1 MESAG
6 YVFRPERRALPFREA
21 DTTDRLELLKLWR
34 TIWAQRVGIIASVFV
49 VGALAAGVAST
60 LTPVYRATATVLV
73 DDNPNKVVSF
83 DTTPSVQEKNTQFLD
98 TQVELLRSRAL
109 AQEVIQKLGLATD
122 PQFDPRQTSGLR
134 SQVMGAFA
142 RVGLSDL
149 ALKVF
154 GAKAPLSDAQ
164 ALEQITNDFMDHVSV
179 QAVSKT
185 QLIKVQVDLTDPV
198 KAAQAANALIAS
210 YVAQQQSLVLGTSV
224 TATSWMNTRLAELG
238 EQLKGSEKRLQA
250 YRESENLVDVKGVST
265 ISATEL
271 SLTSERMIDA
281 RRERSA
287 AQSQYRQVQ
296 SMQGG
301 GWERLLTVPAV
312 IADPVVQ
319 QFKADQ
325 AKARAKVDEL
335 SSRYGPRHPAMD
347 AARSE
352 LAAADASLRGQ
363 IEQVVAGIE
372 RTYQLASANEGALN
386 ASVNTNKS
394 QIQDISRKE
403 FKLQELQREVDS
415 NRQLYDTF
423 LNRLKET
430 TATADISTGNTR
442 MVDQAV
448 QPLSPVAPRKSLII
462 GLAAAL
468 ALFLACLVALA
479 REAMKNTF
487 KSVAHAEDL
496 LRLPVL
502 GIVPLI
508 KSRNRQP
515 LAHLFSDQKHH
526 RFSEAIRTIRTGLM
540 LNNVLEHKGKI
551 VAITSS
557 VPGEGKTTVSIN
569 LAFALGQ
576 IERVLLIDADLRR
589 STLAKAFDFAPGT
602 PGLTDLINGSATL
615 AECIQQVNGIDVL
628 CAGSGTSNPLELL
641 SSPRFEKA
649 LELLK
654 MKYQR
659 VIIDSPPVQAVSDGV
674 VLSSYVDSMVFV
686 VKAST
691 TPVSLAEK
699 GIAQLLKHKAPL
711 QGIVMSQV
719 DIKKSQRHDNRF
731 DGYYDYYD
739 YSSAATTK

>member
-6 YVFRPERRALPFREA
+6 YVFRPERRAQPPRYPESEE
-21 DTTDRLELLKLWR
+21 RLELLKIWR
-34 TIWAQRVGIIASVFV
+34 TLWAHRVGIIASVFV

-60 LTPVYRATATVLV
+60 LTPVYRASATVFV
-73 DDNPNKVVSF
+73 DDKPNQVVNF
-83 DTTPSVQEKNTQFLD
+83 DSTPTSTEKNTQFLD

-109 AQEVIQKLGLATD
+109 AQQVVQKLDLTTD
-122 PQFDPRQTSGLR
+122 PQFDPRQGGGLR
-134 SQVMGAFA
+134 SKVMGALNGI
-142 RVGLSDL
+142 GLGGV
-149 ALKVF
+149 ATQVF
-154 GAKAPLSDAQ
+154 GEKAPLTDAQ
-164 ALEQITNDFMDHVSV
+164 VLEVVTNNFMDHISV
-179 QAVSKT
+179 QTVSKT
-185 QLIKVQVDLTDPV
+185 QLIKVQVDLTNPD
-198 KAAQAANALIAS
+198 KAAAAANALIAS
-210 YVAQQQSLVLGTSV
+210 YVTQQQNLVLGTST
-224 TATSWMNTRLAELG
+224 TATSWMNGRLTELG
-238 EQLKGSEKRLQA
+238 DQLKASEAKLQA
-250 YRESENLVDVKGVST
+250 YREAEKLVDVKGVST

-281 RRERSA
+281 RRERA
-287 AQSQYRQVQ
+287 AAESQYRQVQ
-296 SMQGG
+296 SMSSG

-352 LAAADASLRGQ
+352 LNAATASLRGQ

-372 RTYQLASANEGALN
+372 RNYQLASANEGSLS

-403 FKLQELQREVDS
+403 FKLQELQRDVDT

-423 LNRLKET
+423 LTRLKET
-430 TATADISTGNTR
+430 TATVGVNAGNTR
-442 MVDQAV
+442 MVDQAIR
-448 QPLSPVAPRKSLII
+448 PMTPVEPRKSLIV

-468 ALFLACLVALA
+468 ALFVAGLAALA

-487 KSVAHAEDL
+487 KSAAHAEGV

-515 LAHLFSDQKHH
+515 LAHLFTDEKHR

-540 LNNVLEHKGKI
+540 LNNSTEQQGKI

-589 STLAKAFDFAPGT
+589 STLAKAFDFPLGT
-602 PGLTDLINGSATL
+602 PGLTDLINGNATL
-615 AECIQQVNGIDVL
+615 ADCIQRVNGVDVL
-628 CAGSGTSNPLELL
+628 CAGTGTNSPLELL
-641 SSPRFEKA
+641 ASPRFEKA

-654 MKYQR
+654 IKYQR

-691 TPVSLAEK
+691 TPISLAEK
-699 GIAQLLKHKAPL
+699 GIAQLLKHNAPL

-719 DIKKSQRHDNRF
+719 DIKKHQRYDQRF
-731 DGYYDYYD
+731 EGYYDYYD
-739 YSSAATTK
+739 YSAVQKT